1 MIKKVKYGNSII
13 KYDLIQSK
21 RRKTSQITVT
31 PDGVIVRI
39 PQTKTTNDVQNM
51 IQQRVQ
57 WIFKKQLDFAKQKK
71 SAFSIKSLLTI
82 QDKNYKIKI
91 IPNSQEKTRIV
102 GNTVEFSIPQKR
114 HTVRQIQAQYQAYL
128 QKRARTLF
136 PKLTQELANKVGV
149 TPTKINIKALKDR
162 WGSATPSG
170 EINLNSSLM
179 KAPRNVIRYVILHEL
194 CHFRI
199 KEHSPRFWDLVGK
212 HMPKYQESVKWLEVN
227 GIRIN

>member
-31 PDGVIVRI
+31 PDGVTVRT

-71 SAFSIKSLLTI
+71 PAFSIKSLLTI
-82 QDKNYKIKI
+82 QGKNYKIKI

-102 GNTVEFSIPQKR
+102 GNTMEFSISQKR

-128 QKRARTLF
+128 EKRARTLF

-149 TPTKINIKALKDR
+149 TPAKINIKALKDR

-170 EINLNSSLM
+170 QINLNSSLM
-179 KAPRNVIRYVILHEL
+179 KAPRNVILYVILHEL

-212 HMPKYQESVKWLEVN
+212 HIPKYQESVKWLEVN
-227 GIRIN
+227 GIKIN